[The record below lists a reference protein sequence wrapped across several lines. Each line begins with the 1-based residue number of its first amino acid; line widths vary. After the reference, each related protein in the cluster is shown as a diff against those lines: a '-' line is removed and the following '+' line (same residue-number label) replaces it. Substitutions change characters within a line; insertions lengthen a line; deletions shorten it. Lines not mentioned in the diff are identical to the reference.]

1 MRRAGVLFELV
12 LILSAG
18 VAWSGQDWKAPA
30 TAKSMK
36 NPVSM
41 AEGAKTGQSVFQE
54 NCAICHGKGGKGDGE
69 AAAAMNPKPKSLVG
83 RSVQVQTD
91 GELFWKITEGRE
103 AMPSWKA
110 LSDKERWSLVD
121 YIRSLAGKK

>member
-69 AAAAMNPKPKSLVG
+69 AAAAMNP
-83 RSVQVQTD
+83 VQVQTD